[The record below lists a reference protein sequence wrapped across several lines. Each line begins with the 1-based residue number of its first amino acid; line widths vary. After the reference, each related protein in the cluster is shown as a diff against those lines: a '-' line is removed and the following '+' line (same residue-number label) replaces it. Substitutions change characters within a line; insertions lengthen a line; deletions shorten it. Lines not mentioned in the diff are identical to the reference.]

1 MGERRRPC
9 ERRGA
14 TGGRGSG
21 AGNERWEKARRR
33 SRRRHPGVSRAKGAV
48 CGGAA
53 FAAVNAPEN
62 GALLLSGG
70 RGLIARFARG
80 GGGMR
85 AKPVSSQSARRP
97 AAKAR
102 RVLRRVPRIGRRPR
116 HEAAGGARFGLK
128 GATGNFRSP
137 VGFRNGQAAAQRAA
151 KAGGFPIPSAESPRR
166 AAVGSH
172 PSPGLRHHGVAAS
185 GGAVGLSRAWL
196 WGRVEGE
203 GSGRA
208 DSRVGSRGDS
218 GLCAGR
224 GGGGAGGAPFRG
236 ADTGAPVSP
245 LRRAAK
251 ARSYADS
258 LRAGSRFLG
267 GISII
272 T

>member
-1 MGERRRPC
+1 MECARSPSLRKVPGGLLRRRVASCGECP
-9 ERRGA
+9 ESDA
-14 TGGRGSG
+14 GRVM
-21 AGNERWEKARRR
+21 RRR
-33 SRRRHPGVSRAKGAV
+33 AERA
-48 CGGAA
+48 
-53 FAAVNAPEN
+53 
-62 GALLLSGG
+62 LDS
-70 RGLIARFARG
+70 
-80 GGGMR
+80 
-85 AKPVSSQSARRP
+85 
-97 AAKAR
+97 
-102 RVLRRVPRIGRRPR
+102 
-116 HEAAGGARFGLK
+116 K

-151 KAGGFPIPSAESPRR
+151 KAGGFPIPPAESPRR

-203 GSGRA
+203 GSERA

-218 GLCAGR
+218 GLWAGR

-236 ADTGAPVSP
+236 TDTGAPVSP